1 MPSKN
6 GFNGL
11 VADAAVVCGASC
23 ASYAMRPA
31 STAILKA
38 TAICTG
44 SCVTAIAV
52 LTSTAD
58 APISIASAACDG
70 APIPA
75 STTTGTL
82 LCSMMILSR
91 SRVFS
96 PRFDRGAQ
104 RHDAGRAYLFEPF
117 AQYRVGVDVRHHDE
131 AVFYELFGRGQRFD
145 RVGQQVARIG
155 MDFEFDPVR
164 PERFARHL
172 RGENRF
178 FGIAYPRCV
187 RQQVDSRQVQV
198 TEHVVLRVFEFY
210 SFQRDGYQ
218 FAAAGGGGFA
228 HQFRG

>member
-1 MPSKN
+1 MRRSADSGVDDDRDVALFDDDSQQVA
-6 GFNGL
+6 GFQSP
-11 VADAAVVCGASC
+11 V
-23 ASYAMRPA
+23 
-31 STAILKA
+31 
-38 TAICTG
+38 
-44 SCVTAIAV
+44 
-52 LTSTAD
+52 
-58 APISIASAACDG
+58 
-70 APIPA
+70 
-75 STTTGTL
+75 
-82 LCSMMILSR
+82 R
-91 SRVFS
+91 S
-96 PRFDRGAQ
+96 DRGAQ